1 MAPVWPDVKRVF
13 EALSYVVKGMS
24 PNGTELFYTVSFDTY
39 RRKDTFDLCQHLETK
54 ATAGETNISYR
65 LNLQLE
71 LYRLKLYAPKKG
83 KKAPILR
90 PYSIYI
96 LTNGEWGEGVDPKI
110 TIKQMADH
118 LIANDMR
125 NGQVT
130 IEFVS
135 FASNAAAV
143 QKVNDLANAD
153 FGV

>member
-1 MAPVWPDVKRVF
+1 MASVWPDVKRVF

-24 PNGTELFYTVSFDTY
+24 PDGTELFYTVSFDTY
-39 RRKDTFDLCQHLETK
+39 RRKDTFDLCQHLEAK
-54 ATAGETNISYR
+54 ATAGQTNISYR

-71 LYRLKLYAPKKG
+71 QYRLKLYAPKKG
-83 KKAPILR
+83 KKATLR

-118 LIANDMR
+118 LTANEMR

-130 IEFVS
+130 IELIS
-135 FASNAAAV
+135 FASNAAAT
-143 QKVNDLANAD
+143 QKVNDLAKAD